1 MMFSFR
7 TMDDNGRFVRLAG
20 TEIQILSLVVL
31 EDGRVELTFFV
42 VMPSGALAADS
53 LRSIVDNAAM
63 PNGVLAEQGITVE
76 QIRRP
81 SESPTIATESKNSH
95 TIILG
100 VLLGAAVCITIVG
113 TLVFLTLA
121 W

>member
-1 MMFSFR
+1 
-7 TMDDNGRFVRLAG
+7 MDDNGRFVRLAG

-76 QIRRP
+76 QIRGGQP

-100 VLLGAAVCITIVG
+100 VLLGAAVCIIIVG